1 MRDEQVKVGVN
12 KKQESLESISGI
24 SNLLMDDDISSIVIK
39 SKEIVVDTKKR
50 KDRPRKEDKFNIGS
64 RDEPQK
70 NKKLKV
76 T

>member
-1 MRDEQVKVGVN
+1 MKVGVN

-50 KDRPRKEDKFNIGS
+50 KDRPGKEDKFNIGS